1 MMVFIMTKK
10 EKTIIIDDQLWLK
23 AQNELPMPINEFIEN
38 CFRWYLGTDTK
49 NSRLLKK
56 AVKLQTEL
64 DKVTNKIYKEQNRKS
79 NIDNTQEYIKA
90 METVY
95 RIHNELGYIGRNQL
109 EKIGNQHNFN
119 INDWI
124 KFVSDT
130 DEITIENYG
139 ALPKR

>member
-1 MMVFIMTKK
+1 MVKK
-10 EKTIIIDDQLWLK
+10 EHTIIIDDQLWLK
-23 AQNELPMPINEFIEN
+23 AYNELPLPINEFIEN

-56 AVKLQTEL
+56 AVKLQSEL
-64 DKVTNKIYKEQNRKS
+64 DKVVDKIYKEQNKKNI
-79 NIDNTQEYIKA
+79 NIDNTQEYLKA
-90 METVY
+90 METVN

-124 KFVSDT
+124 KFVQNQ
-130 DEITIENYG
+130 ENIKIENYG